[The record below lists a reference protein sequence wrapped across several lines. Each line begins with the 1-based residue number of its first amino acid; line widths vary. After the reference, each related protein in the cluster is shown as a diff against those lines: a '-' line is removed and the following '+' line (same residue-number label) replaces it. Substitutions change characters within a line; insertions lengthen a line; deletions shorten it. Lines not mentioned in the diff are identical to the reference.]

1 MSELLNQIAACIV
14 SGKINR
20 NSAYPPAMKN
30 QDGADELCKK
40 ALGQGIAA
48 GEILEKA
55 LMLGMEKVGIKFRE
69 NKIFVP
75 QVLMSAKAMSAAM
88 NHLKPYFCKGNA
100 NRKGVLIIGTVE
112 GDLHDVGKNLVATIV
127 EGNGYEVVDLGTD
140 VNAEMFLEAAEKYP
154 GSIIGLSALLTTTM
168 ENMQNIVKSI
178 KSSNAALKVCVGGA
192 PVNQDFCEEIG
203 ADSYNS
209 DPQGMVE
216 YLNSLA
222 S

>member
-40 ALGQGIAA
+40 ALDQGIAA